1 MRFCNTKGLKIFNLN
16 IRGLQGSFDELKNLL
31 LTTKI
36 DIFALN
42 EIFVNTD
49 EDENDNTQNETFFSS
64 YKSDTKTFDIQGYDF
79 IYKTR
84 DKGTGGGVG
93 VYIKSNLNY
102 DIRKDLEH
110 SEIESICIEIK
121 PNKSRSWLFNTIYR
135 PPDSSKYLSKNFQQL
150 LTNIIDSMY
159 NEKKETIIMGDINVN
174 YLSKDDHKVLKE
186 LFLLN
191 GYNQLIKE
199 ATRITETTATLID
212 VILTT
217 NASNIS
223 YSQVIN
229 CSMSDHDIVA
239 CCRKLNHF
247 KYEPETIKCRDFSKY
262 NVDTINNELLNV
274 DWNVVYSTTCPVNAL
289 THLLSILKET
299 LNNHAPIITKRIK
312 GKPSPWMTE
321 DLKKQMNTRDQL
333 NRRAKKSRNN
343 YDWQSY
349 RRKKNFVKNEIIRAK
364 RNHFKKRTE
373 GEC

>member
-1 MRFCNTKGLKIFNLN
+1 MN
-16 IRGLQGSFDELKNLL
+16 
-31 LTTKI
+31 
-36 DIFALN
+36 
-42 EIFVNTD
+42 
-49 EDENDNTQNETFFSS
+49 FF
-64 YKSDTKTFDIQGYDF
+64 
-79 IYKTR
+79 
-84 DKGTGGGVG
+84 
-93 VYIKSNLNY
+93 L
-102 DIRKDLEH
+102 
-110 SEIESICIEIK
+110 
-121 PNKSRSWLFNTIYR
+121 YR
-135 PPDSSKYLSKNFQQL
+135 CD
-150 LTNIIDSMY
+150 
-159 NEKKETIIMGDINVN
+159 
-174 YLSKDDHKVLKE
+174 
-186 LFLLN
+186 
-191 GYNQLIKE
+191 
-199 ATRITETTATLID
+199 RITETTATLID

-217 NASNIS
+217 DASNIS
-223 YSQVIN
+223 CSQVIN

-299 LNNHAPIITKRIK
+299 LSNHAPIITKRIK

-364 RNHFKKRTE
+364 RNHFKNELKENANNPDRFWKIVKKIFPVNNKSNVITKSFNLSDGKTTTDEDTISDGFCKFYSSIAKNLKEKSFLLKNFLWSYATPNNRYSTLPNFKLSRVSDIQVLKYLKNLKRKCATGLDDLPASYLKDIAYVIAKPLTHTINNSISTGIVPNE
-373 GEC
+373 LKSARITPIFKSGNNGQFENYR